1 MRRTPFWSSS
11 EFLAGI
17 TSGVL
22 VSVAGAPSPLGFLG
36 YVALVPVLLVLFHP
50 RRLREAEPLR
60 LKVLILA
67 YGLSHHLTEFY
78 WMPLLDDAA
87 AMKFRW
93 IILPLGLLLLAL
105 YLTLFEAIVFAASA
119 WLRRRYQAQAIWWFP
134 LIWVAVE
141 WLKGVGELGFPWMR
155 LAMTQLHYVPVL
167 QVAGIFGELG
177 VSWLVAAVN
186 VLVAVGWLALRNEF
200 PTLGRA
206 VLYRWW
212 APVALVVL
220 MGSTLLYGTW
230 TMRELENPSGSG
242 EGLRVGIIQGNV
254 SLADKFD
261 PARRDSTFVPYTRLS
276 ELAADDGA
284 RLVVWP
290 ETAIPLDVVRAPRYL
305 MRLRDLVE
313 RKHIALLTGF
323 PERQIRPDGKLL
335 RYNSSLLMDDTG
347 VIRARYRKM
356 HLLPFGERMPFQKA
370 LPFLGKMDFGQA
382 EWDPGPERTIFEVDG
397 HRFANLICFES
408 IFSGP
413 SRDAVRRGAEFL
425 VNMSNDGWFGRT
437 LGPYQHGL
445 MAAMRS
451 AENRVP
457 TVRSAN
463 NGICFFA
470 LPSGRVVDQTVLRT
484 RTWIVRTLH
493 PVSGGST
500 YTRWGELPL
509 LLFLLLQAITLIFV
523 ERRPN

>member
-1 MRRTPFWSSS
+1 MGRKPFWTTP

-17 TSGVL
+17 TSGLL
-22 VSVAGAPSPLGFLG
+22 VSAAGPPSPVGFLG
-36 YVALVPVLLVLFHP
+36 FVALVPVLLVLFHP

-78 WMPLLDDAA
+78 WLPLLDDAA

-93 IILPLGLLLLAL
+93 LILPLSLVLLAL
-105 YLTLFEAIVFAASA
+105 YLTVFEGIVFWVSA

-134 LIWVAVE
+134 AIWVVVE
-141 WLKGVGELGFPWMR
+141 WLKGSGELGFPWMR
-155 LAMTQLHYVPVL
+155 LAMTQLHYVPIL
-167 QVAGIFGELG
+167 QIAGVFGELG

-186 VLVAVGWLALRNEF
+186 VLVVVGWLAFRSEF
-200 PTLGRA
+200 PSLGRA

-212 APVALVVL
+212 APVALVVVL
-220 MGSTLLYGTW
+220 GSTLVYGTM
-230 TMRELENPSGSG
+230 TMRELEHPSGSG
-242 EGLRVGIIQGNV
+242 VGLRVGVIQGNV

-276 ELAADDGA
+276 EEAADDGA

-313 RKHIALLTGF
+313 RKRINLLTGF

-335 RYNSSLLMDDTG
+335 RYNSSLLMDDAG
-347 VIRARYRKM
+347 VMRARYRKM

-370 LPFLGKMDFGQA
+370 IPLLGKLDFGQA
-382 EWDPGPERTIFEVDG
+382 EWDVGPERTIFEVDG

-413 SRDAVRRGAEFL
+413 SRDAVRKGAEFL
-425 VNMSNDGWFGRT
+425 VNMSNDGWFGKT

-457 TVRSAN
+457 SVRSAN
-463 NGICFFA
+463 NGICFFVLA
-470 LPSGRVVDQTVLRT
+470 SGKVVDQTALRT
-484 RTWIVRTLH
+484 RTYIVRTLH
-493 PVSGGST
+493 PNSGGSA
-500 YTRWGELPL
+500 YTHWGELPL
-509 LLFLLLQAITLIFV
+509 MFFLLFQVITLIFV
-523 ERRPN
+523 ERRPR